1 MALQLTVNIKNT
13 FLVFD
18 YVDDASEEDAWECAS
33 CPGQIESDYDIHSDP
48 DASVDAG
55 SDGPDLQP
63 TSTAKPK
70 GHLDPPWCPTNTNKR
85 HRPTFFAV
93 LRFLFQNNF
102 NSKEAVITLT
112 TKKWPDQFFHLVS
125 DARGNDRVATR
136 TGGGT
141 QTQSESKG
149 KPTDGG
155 TENPWSDGGLLLS
168 ASNIWTPLSDSRRLY
183 CEKDF
188 RRSSSPAEAFA
199 TMPLCVW
206 SPAPQVADCY

>member
-1 MALQLTVNIKNT
+1 MKKTFVEVLRPPKPLLRCPSASGLQLPKLPIVTEVP
-13 FLVFD
+13 
-18 YVDDASEEDAWECAS
+18 A
-33 CPGQIESDYDIHSDP
+33 
-48 DASVDAG
+48 
-55 SDGPDLQP
+55 
-63 TSTAKPK
+63 TAKPK

-168 ASNIWTPLSDSRRLY
+168 ASNIWTPLSDSRISCGRY
-183 CEKDF
+183 
-188 RRSSSPAEAFA
+188 RSNRSGSQRTRTHGP
-199 TMPLCVW
+199 MD
-206 SPAPQVADCY
+206 PQCPQNTKKNIDKLLQGVSNFQHNERTDGGIHGQSE